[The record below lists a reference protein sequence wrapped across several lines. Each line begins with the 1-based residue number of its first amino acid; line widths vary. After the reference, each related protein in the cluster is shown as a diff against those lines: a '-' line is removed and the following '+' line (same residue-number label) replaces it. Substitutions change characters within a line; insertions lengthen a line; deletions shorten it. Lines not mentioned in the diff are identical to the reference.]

1 MNTPL
6 KGIKVIDLSSH
17 GAVPSCGKVLSDWGA
32 DVTKVEPASG
42 DAARFSGNNFGVP
55 VSDEMNPHFE
65 FLNGGK
71 KSIVINLKTEKG
83 QEIINRMLETADI
96 LITNYRQPALV
107 KLKLDYETLSEKYPG
122 LIWAHLT
129 GFGSE
134 GPAATQAGFDT
145 VAYYAR
151 TGALLDFA
159 EKDTAPINAPFGVGD
174 LTTGSVLAGAVC
186 AALFNRT
193 RNGRG
198 EKVDISLY
206 GQSIWSL
213 GIVLQSVK
221 HGSVY
226 PRTRKEATIPLNN
239 CYCCKDGKWIYVSVL
254 EYDRYCNKLFRLI
267 GREELCEDERYN
279 NRESVKSNNVELIKI
294 LDEGF
299 RLYSRDKWD
308 ELLTEADIAH
318 NDINDLKD
326 VLDDEQALANDFIIN
341 YRFPNGEES
350 VIAQTPVRFG
360 NNRTNAHIPAP
371 ALSENA
377 AEVLT
382 SLGYT
387 DDEIKELA
395 EEGITII

>member
-1 MNTPL
+1 M
-6 KGIKVIDLSSH
+6 
-17 GAVPSCGKVLSDWGA
+17 
-32 DVTKVEPASG
+32 
-42 DAARFSGNNFGVP
+42 
-55 VSDEMNPHFE
+55 
-65 FLNGGK
+65 
-71 KSIVINLKTEKG
+71 
-83 QEIINRMLETADI
+83 
-96 LITNYRQPALV
+96 
-107 KLKLDYETLSEKYPG
+107 
-122 LIWAHLT
+122 
-129 GFGSE
+129 
-134 GPAATQAGFDT
+134 
-145 VAYYAR
+145 
-151 TGALLDFA
+151 
-159 EKDTAPINAPFGVGD
+159 
-174 LTTGSVLAGAVC
+174 
-186 AALFNRT
+186 
-193 RNGRG
+193 
-198 EKVDISLY
+198 
-206 GQSIWSL
+206 
-213 GIVLQSVK
+213 
-221 HGSVY
+221 
-226 PRTRKEATIPLNN
+226 
-239 CYCCKDGKWIYVSVL
+239 L

>member
-65 FLNGGK
+65 LLNGGK

>member
-17 GAVPSCGKVLSDWGA
+17 GAVPSCGKVLADWGA

-65 FLNGGK
+65 LLNGGK

-83 QEIINRMLETADI
+83 QEIINRMLDTADI

-107 KLKLDYETLSEKYPG
+107 KLKLDYETLSAKHPG

-159 EKDTAPINAPFGVGD
+159 ERDTAPINAPFGVGD
-174 LTTGSVLAGAVC
+174 LTTGSVLAGAIC

-193 RNGRG
+193 RNGKG

-221 HGSVY
+221 HGSIY

-299 RLYSRDKWD
+299 RLYPREKWD

-341 YRFPNGEES
+341 YKFPNGEES
-350 VIAQTPVRFG
+350 VMAQTPVRFG
-360 NNRTNAHIPAP
+360 NNRTNAHVPAP

-377 AEVLT
+377 AEILT

-387 DDEIKELA
+387 DKEIKELA

>member
-65 FLNGGK
+65 LLNGGK

-107 KLKLDYETLSEKYPG
+107 KLKLDYETLSERHPG

-174 LTTGSVLAGAVC
+174 LTTGSVLAGAIC

-193 RNGRG
+193 RNGKG

-213 GIVLQSVK
+213 GIILQSVK
-221 HGSVY
+221 HGSIY

-279 NRESVKSNNVELIKI
+279 NRESVKTNNVELIKI

-299 RLYSRDKWD
+299 RLYSREKWD

-341 YRFPNGEES
+341 YKFPNGEES

-360 NNRTNAHIPAP
+360 NNRTNVHIPAP

-377 AEVLT
+377 AEILT

-387 DDEIKELA
+387 DKEIKELA

>member
-65 FLNGGK
+65 LLNGGK

-83 QEIINRMLETADI
+83 QEIINRMLDTADI

-107 KLKLDYETLSEKYPG
+107 KLKLDYETLSERHPG

-174 LTTGSVLAGAVC
+174 LTTGSVLAGAIC

-193 RNGRG
+193 RNGKG

-213 GIVLQSVK
+213 GIILQSVK
-221 HGSVY
+221 HGSIY

-279 NRESVKSNNVELIKI
+279 NRESVKTNNVELIKI

-299 RLYSRDKWD
+299 RLYSREKWD

-341 YRFPNGEES
+341 YKFPNGEES

-377 AEVLT
+377 AEILT

-387 DDEIKELA
+387 DKEIKELA

>member
-32 DVTKVEPASG
+32 DVIKVEPASG

-55 VSDEMNPHFE
+55 VNDDMNPHFE
-65 FLNGGK
+65 LLNGGK

-83 QEIINRMLETADI
+83 QEIINRMMEKADV
-96 LITNYRQPALV
+96 LITNYRQPALI
-107 KLKLDYETLSEKYPG
+107 KLRLDYETISEKYPA
-122 LIWAHLT
+122 LIWTHLT

-174 LTTGSVLAGAVC
+174 LTTGSVLAGAIC

-193 RNGRG
+193 RNGNG
-198 EKVDISLY
+198 EKVEISLY

-254 EYDRYCNKLFRLI
+254 EYDRYCNKMFELI
-267 GREELCEDERYN
+267 GREELCKDVRYN
-279 NRESVKSNNVELIKI
+279 NREAAKANNIELIKI

-299 RLYSRDKWD
+299 KLYSREEWHN
-308 ELLTEADIAH
+308 LLSEADIAH
-318 NDINDLKD
+318 DDINDLTD
-326 VLDDEQALANDFIIN
+326 VLDDEQALANDFIID
-341 YRFPNGEES
+341 YEFPNGESS
-350 VIAQTPVRFG
+350 VIAQPPVRFG
-360 NNRTNAHIPAP
+360 NNRVNPHVPAP
-371 ALSENA
+371 GLSENA
-377 AEVLT
+377 VEVLV

-387 DDEIKELA
+387 IGEIKALS
-395 EEGITII
+395 EEGITVI